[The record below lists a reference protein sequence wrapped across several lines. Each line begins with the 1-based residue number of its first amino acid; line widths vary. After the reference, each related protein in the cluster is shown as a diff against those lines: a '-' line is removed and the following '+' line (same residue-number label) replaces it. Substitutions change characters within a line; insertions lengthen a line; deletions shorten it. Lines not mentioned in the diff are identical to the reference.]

1 MIDKKSMPVVKRRMI
16 LRTLWQVS
24 MSSPASVPLTMRS
37 VALIAWTLIMTVF
50 SYALAVIV
58 LN

>member
-50 SYALAVIV
+50 SYALAAIV

>member
-24 MSSPASVPLTMRS
+24 ISSPASVPLTMQS

-50 SYALAVIV
+50 SYALAAIV

>member
-1 MIDKKSMPVVKRRMI
+1 MIDKKSMPVAKRRMI

-50 SYALAVIV
+50 SYALAAIV